1 MTKDRANH
9 WSLRPKLKPDFYQFI
24 LRHRL
29 NNRVIWKL
37 VPTTLTVS
45 FANAPNQEHMEDVF
59 FPYPDRVV
67 GKDHVAFFLADFIQL
82 WSRWRIWEN
91 TKYKAERNT
100 CSSTY
105 YFVLRIED
113 SMWTCSIR
121 RILGSYEAP
130 LYRDASQTILCYGSN
145 CTRALAFEGLLDIRC
160 SVFIIVSVMT
170 DPVRPKKI
178 LDQLL
183 YSYSQQT
190 FYLKAQILLRS
201 QYSVAYG
208 PRYI

>member
-1 MTKDRANH
+1 
-9 WSLRPKLKPDFYQFI
+9 
-24 LRHRL
+24 
-29 NNRVIWKL
+29 
-37 VPTTLTVS
+37 
-45 FANAPNQEHMEDVF
+45 MEDVF
-59 FPYPDRVV
+59 LPYTDRVV
-67 GKDHVAFFLADFIQL
+67 GKDHVAFFLANFIQL

-100 CSSTY
+100 CSITY

-113 SMWTCSIR
+113 SIWTCSIR
-121 RILGSYEAP
+121 RILCSYEAS

-183 YSYSQQT
+183 YSYSQQS
-190 FYLKAQILLRS
+190 FYLKAQSLLRS